1 MENFVDSEM
10 NKFQR
15 GKWPMEGNKED
26 SIQRFIQQETIEKF
40 VYFLVFLASYK
51 LVYHSISFF
60 KDHFNKGRFLIEENF
75 FLDQNLCIKKSK
87 EIATLNIAISLTS
100 TRYLMFKQ
108 TRKEEGKKKDTIFDA
123 IMRFLQAIP

>member
-1 MENFVDSEM
+1 MADGGE
-10 NKFQR
+10 QR
-15 GKWPMEGNKED
+15 
-26 SIQRFIQQETIEKF
+26 RFDTKIHTTRNDRKIRLS
-40 VYFLVFLASYK
+40 LVFVASYK

-60 KDHFNKGRFLIEENF
+60 KDHFNKGRFLIKENF
-75 FLDQNLCIKKSK
+75 FLDQNLRIKKSK

-100 TRYLMFKQ
+100 TRYLIFKQ

>member
-1 MENFVDSEM
+1 M
-10 NKFQR
+10 NKFER

-60 KDHFNKGRFLIEENF
+60 KDHFNKGRFLIKENF

-87 EIATLNIAISLTS
+87 EIAILNIAISLTS
-100 TRYLMFKQ
+100 TRYLIFKQ